1 MRDADLT
8 PNDRLD
14 QWIGEA
20 AVRTHH
26 RRTSAA
32 DADALWEA
40 ASRVRLADTRRLGRL
55 VRWRIPGL
63 DSQLSY
69 HDLLR
74 GYPFTVL
81 EEGDGLLLSGLC
93 GKIWTLA
100 RDYPRL
106 GGADE
111 FAAWSEPGTVRVL
124 LAHWSRPLPDG
135 GAELVSEARVEP
147 VDRHAAL
154 RLRALW
160 SVVGPFDRL
169 VASEP
174 LALAARSA
182 ETG

>member
-1 MRDADLT
+1 MRDADHT
-8 PNDRLD
+8 PDQRLD
-14 QWIGEA
+14 HWLDA
-20 AVRTHH
+20 PAVRTHH
-26 RRTSAA
+26 CRRAEA
-32 DADALWEA
+32 DADALWAA
-40 ASRVRLADTRRLGRL
+40 ASRVRLADTRRLGRM

-63 DSQLSY
+63 DPRLSY

-81 EEGDGLLLSGLC
+81 EEGDGLLISGLC

-106 GGADE
+106 DGADD
-111 FAAWSEPGTVRVL
+111 FAGWSEPGTVRVL
-124 LAHWSRPLPDG
+124 LAHWSAPVDG
-135 GAELVSEARVEP
+135 GAELVSEARVQP

-169 VASEP
+169 VAAEP
-174 LALAARSA
+174 LALAARAA
-182 ETG
+182 EAS